1 MKADVA
7 RSLGPGLES
16 ALQRRRA
23 ACDGAQEMFSQS
35 ALGLPTFEAYGCFE
49 IAFHV
54 DLSPNERGCRRIDIG
69 GQQILEGSA
78 GGNAERKTGN
88 SIPGTPLGS
97 ISEKDAPNRLGGT
110 RRIYRSIRL
119 T

>member
-1 MKADVA
+1 MKANVA
-7 RSLGPGLES
+7 RSLGPGPES
-16 ALQRRRA
+16 ALQNRRA
-23 ACDGAQEMFSQS
+23 ACDGAEKMFSQT
-35 ALGLPTFEAYGCFE
+35 AMGLPTFEAYGGFE

-54 DLSPNERGCRRIDIG
+54 KLSPDELGCRRIDIG
-69 GQQILEGSA
+69 GKQMLEGFA
-78 GGNAERKTGN
+78 GGNAKGKTGN
-88 SIPGTPLGS
+88 PIPGPPLGS